1 MKKIISYI
9 FIFFLVST
17 AIAQV
22 DRAKLP
28 EPGPAPEIRFGEAE
42 SFTLDNG
49 LKVFLIQNKKLPRV
63 TYSLILDRDPILEGE
78 KSGMLGFIGNM
89 MTAGT
94 KNRSKDEFNEEVDFI
109 GARISGSST
118 SISGSTLTKHQE
130 KVMELMAD
138 VLYNP
143 IFPEEELVKLK
154 TQTKSGLAIAK
165 NDPNTISS
173 ILTSKLV
180 YGDNHPYGE
189 VETEGT
195 VDNVTVEDIRSYYE
209 TYFKPNI
216 AYLAIV
222 GDMDLLTAKA
232 LVEKNFARWE
242 RGEVPSQS
250 FEKPKAPEKNIVALV
265 DRSASQ
271 QSVIEVTY
279 PLDNFLTSEDYLQ
292 SRILGYILGGGFAGR
307 LLQNLREDKGWTY
320 GASANFDSDDLIAR
334 FYAGSSIRGSAT
346 DSAINE
352 IIYEIRNLKENG
364 VKEDELKGA
373 KSALSGSF
381 GRSLESPSTIANFAI
396 NMERYD
402 LPADYYS
409 TYLQRLNDLTV
420 DQVNASAKKLLKPDN
435 MYITIVGNGSEIQD
449 GLMAFGEVKRFTN
462 AGDPEVQIAMDSEI
476 TAEKVI
482 EDYIKAI
489 GGAEKA
495 KTIKTS
501 IMESVAEIPGAKLN
515 INYVYDEN
523 VQAFSNKI
531 IAMGNVAVHTLIKDG
546 KATVTA
552 GGQTQELSDEQFEAA
567 KMNMFIFPELHFEEL
582 GYSITLEGINDV
594 EGQNAYKVIIS
605 NPTGA
610 KQINYYAV
618 DSGLKIKSESADAGE
633 IFYSEYQDVEGIQY
647 PMMSTLKSPMIPIPL
662 EAKVE
667 KLEFNASV
675 SEEDLK

>member
-1 MKKIISYI
+1 MKKILFYTLFS
-9 FIFFLVST
+9 LVFSSV
-17 AIAQV
+17 IAQV
-22 DRAKLP
+22 DRTKLP
-28 EPGPAPEIRFGEAE
+28 EPGPAPEIKFGEAE

-49 LKVFLIQNKKLPRV
+49 LKVFVIQNSKLPRV
-63 TYSLILDRDPILEGE
+63 TYSLILDRDPIIEGD
-78 KSGMLGFIGNM
+78 KAGMLGFVGQM

-94 KNRSKDEFNEEVDFI
+94 KNRTKDVFNEEVDFL

-138 VLYNP
+138 VLFNP
-143 IFPEEELVKLK
+143 IFPEEELAKLK
-154 TQTKSGLAIAK
+154 TQTKSGLALAK
-165 NDPNTISS
+165 NDPNSVSS

-180 YGDNHPYGE
+180 YGNNHPYGE
-189 VETEGT
+189 IETEGT
-195 VDNVTVEDIRSYYE
+195 VDNVTVADIRSYYE
-209 TYFKPNI
+209 TYFRPNI

-222 GDMDLLTAKA
+222 GDIDIATAKP
-232 LVEKNFARWE
+232 LVEKYFARWE
-242 RGEVPSQS
+242 KGEVPSKS
-250 FEKPKAPEKNIVALV
+250 YEKPKAPEKNIVALV

-292 SRILGYILGGGFAGR
+292 SRILGYILGGGFSSR
-307 LLQNLREDKGWTY
+307 LLQNLREDKGFTY
-320 GASANFDSDDLIAR
+320 GASANFGSDELIAR
-334 FYAGSSIRGSAT
+334 FYAGSSVRGSAT
-346 DSAINE
+346 DSAIYE
-352 IIYEIRNLKENG
+352 IIYEIRNLRDSG
-364 VKEDELKGA
+364 IHEDELKGA
-373 KSALSGSF
+373 KAALSGSF
-381 GRSLESPSTIANFAI
+381 ARSLESPATIASFAI
-396 NMERYD
+396 NMERYN
-402 LPADYYS
+402 LSSDYYS

-420 DQVNASAKKLLKPDN
+420 NQVNASAKKLLKPDN
-435 MYITIVGNGSEIQD
+435 MYITVVGNGSQIQE
-449 GLMAFGEVKRFTN
+449 GLIAFGEVKRFTN
-462 AGDPEVQIAMDSEI
+462 AGDPERQIALDTEI
-476 TAEKVI
+476 TAEQVI

-489 GGAEKA
+489 GGSEKV

-501 IMESVAEIPGAKLN
+501 IMESVAEFPGAKLN

-531 IAMGNVAVHTLIKDG
+531 MAMGNVAMHTLIKDG

-552 GGQTQELSDEQFEAA
+552 GGQSQELTDEQFEAA
-567 KMNMFIFPELHFEEL
+567 KMNMFIFPELHYEEL
-582 GYSITLEGINDV
+582 GYSIALEGINDV

-618 DSGLKIKSESADAGE
+618 ESGLKIKSESSDAGE
-633 IFYSEYQDVEGIQY
+633 ILYSEYQDVEGIQY

-667 KLEFNASV
+667 KLEFNASI
-675 SEEDLK
+675 SADDLK